1 MISLQDFDSMSM
13 KCQTLFLEGSFPINS
28 MSSSKRGLVYGVGVN
43 DADYRVKPKIDGKS
57 VCCPAYHSWK
67 LMLLRTY
74 CAEYHKRQPTY
85 SDVKICDEWHSFS
98 AFRLWWLDHQVD
110 GWQLDKDLVGD
121 GKLYSPDT
129 CVFVPSWVNSFAS
142 NCTAA
147 RGENPIGTAVVNGCI
162 VARCRNPFTGHRES
176 LGCFKSFSDASDAWR
191 SRKIDFVYEMKSETD
206 KIDKRIHDGLLNII
220 KGVI

>member
-1 MISLQDFDSMSM
+1 M
-13 KCQTLFLEGSFPINS
+13 
-28 MSSSKRGLVYGVGVN
+28 
-43 DADYRVKPKIDGKS
+43 
-57 VCCPAYHSWK
+57 
-67 LMLLRTY
+67 
-74 CAEYHKRQPTY
+74 
-85 SDVKICDEWHSFS
+85 
-98 AFRLWWLDHQVD
+98 WWLENQVD

-162 VARCRNPFTGHRES
+162 VAQCRNPFTGHRES

-220 KGVI
+220 KGII

>member
-1 MISLQDFDSMSM
+1 MSGLEQTM
-13 KCQTLFLEGSFPINS
+13 FLWDNCQVNGKGGKRMVIGGS
-28 MSSSKRGLVYGVGVN
+28 GVN
-43 DADYRVKPKIDGKS
+43 DATYCTQPAIDGKR
-57 VCCPAYHSWK
+57 VMCPAYRAWK
-67 LMLLRTY
+67 NMF
-74 CAEYHKRQPTY
+74 KRVYSAKFHASRPTY
-85 SDVKICDEWHSFS
+85 SDVKVCDGWRSFS
-98 AFRLWWLDHQVD
+98 NFRSWWLDHQVD

-220 KGVI
+220 KGII